1 MTKLKLVGDETEIL
15 AKRSPFTSRSTYAI
29 KKIVRKIV
37 PSKAPIGKAS
47 SKRTKKV
54 NYVYQ
59 DEVEDPEASEEEY
72 IVESEVDSEEEEIE
86 NDDVKYVEEDD
97 TVRSEVP
104 MKKKSS
110 TSKSH
115 AESAKTKRASGNIT
129 MATEQMKKIA
139 LKSMVSS
146 VVLHCPKKILV
157 EIAKFL
163 NMIYSKLKGHCLN
176 TVMPN
181 DTIKRREL
189 AWENVN
195 SYIQDILLPLLQA
208 VNTEQKPLLQVLDDK
223 ESIHNLNEENLADS
237 TKIAIRHSGT
247 SQTLRK
253 KINITSSSQ
262 SENPSDLNA
271 DDVATI
277 YCKIGSLEIPCAM
290 IDTGSDSSIFS
301 DNIAELV
308 EELLV
313 VSKSLFI
320 GTMEDIPITIGS
332 GENTTTITDEFSVVP
347 AEKN

>member
-1 MTKLKLVGDETEIL
+1 
-15 AKRSPFTSRSTYAI
+15 
-29 KKIVRKIV
+29 
-37 PSKAPIGKAS
+37 
-47 SKRTKKV
+47 
-54 NYVYQ
+54 
-59 DEVEDPEASEEEY
+59 
-72 IVESEVDSEEEEIE
+72 
-86 NDDVKYVEEDD
+86 
-97 TVRSEVP
+97 
-104 MKKKSS
+104 
-110 TSKSH
+110 
-115 AESAKTKRASGNIT
+115 

-163 NMIYSKLKGHCLN
+163 NMIFPKLKDHCLN
-176 TVMPN
+176 IVMPN
-181 DTIKRREL
+181 DT
-189 AWENVN
+189 
-195 SYIQDILLPLLQA
+195 A

-237 TKIAIRHSGT
+237 TKIAISHSNT

-253 KINITSSSQ
+253 KINITYSSQ

-308 EELLV
+308 EELLG
-313 VSKSLFI
+313 SRPQLHYR
-320 GTMEDIPITIGS
+320 TIVKILRDLIS
-332 GENTTTITDEFSVVP
+332 
-347 AEKN
+347 